1 MVLRKQSRVIRP
13 VTKDLRKLFRNLLIL
28 DAQSEMPKFFGPPR
42 FPSRKTKTNEV
53 NSCLI
58 DASFPHEDGVLIV
71 VIVRWAYRDL

>member
-13 VTKDLRKLFRNLLIL
+13 VTQRPSENLSEPIDSRRAIGNAQVLRS
-28 DAQSEMPKFFGPPR
+28 SEISLPE
-42 FPSRKTKTNEV
+42 NEV